1 MSPSERRAAKQKLV
15 SENRAAI
22 EKAQATSQQL
32 SATLKEYDR
41 VRREVLPRL
50 RRAGLVR

>member
-1 MSPSERRAAKQKLV
+1 MSPSERRVAKQKLV
-15 SENRAAI
+15 SENRVAI
-22 EKAQATSQQL
+22 EKAQATSKRL
-32 SATLKEYDR
+32 SATLQEYER

>member
-1 MSPSERRAAKQKLV
+1 MSPTERRDAKQELL

-22 EKAQATSQQL
+22 EKAQVTSQRL
-32 SATLKEYDR
+32 GATLKEYER
-41 VRREVLPRL
+41 VQREVLPRL